1 MQPEI
6 IKVKVNIFD
15 PNLLVLSLQIC
26 WWNYNIF
33 SFVFLLETC
42 LWWWWNFQRTFW
54 VLTSEILNILWN
66 EPYWLTS
73 DLFYNSILY
82 ILLKLTFGVKLLE
95 NRKKNSDFAVRS
107 VHCVGSWQD
116 KKLVI
121 NNKYLDKFWTAIH
134 IDTILYTTYI
144 RHALIRW
151 RTGKVGWVERVTV
164 KCGHIDNYLVMI
176 TLMILI
182 ISAEWS

>member
-6 IKVKVNIFD
+6 IKVKVNIIFD
-15 PNLLVLSLQIC
+15 PNLLVLWLQIC
-26 WWNYNIF
+26 WWNFKIS

-82 ILLKLTFGVKLLE
+82 ILLLKLTFREKLIFLLLIHIMYFFP
-95 NRKKNSDFAVRS
+95 DFAVRS
-107 VHCVGSWQD
+107 AHCVGSWQD

-134 IDTILYTTYI
+134 IDTISYTTYI
-144 RHALIRW
+144 RHALIRCS
-151 RTGKVGWVERVTV
+151 TGEVGWGG
-164 KCGHIDNYLVMI
+164 KGDCKMWPY
-176 TLMILI
+176 
-182 ISAEWS
+182 W